1 MAPRLSPSDE
11 GSAILPDAMTLPTIE
26 HMAELSHAELV
37 VLVKELIVA
46 VQRLEAENQQ
56 LKAENQQL
64 QVEWGKAS
72 PPPPTS
78 QTSSQPPARDGK
90 RNLAANRKRKK
101 PGPPFGHAR
110 QTRAWVAKPDRIIEA
125 AVASCGHCQA
135 DLRGVEPRAVLRHQ
149 LTELPPITPVVLETR
164 QAEVV
169 CPDCQRITRGKLPV
183 GLDGGRSFGP
193 RLAAT
198 VVYRKHE
205 QHLSYERVRPLC
217 QDLFGVAIREGG
229 ARALMQRAGVAAQPV
244 ATEIGTQVAQSA
256 VIGSDE
262 TSARGAGR
270 TWWQWVF
277 RRAVGV
283 YFLIRAS
290 RGAKVIEEVR
300 GTHHAECWVSDCL
313 SAQLKAPA
321 RRRQICLAHPLR
333 DLQRVLDYQPR
344 LQWALAL
351 QALFRA
357 AIHLGKRR
365 TELSPQGYARR
376 VTEVEHRLEALL
388 QRRVRG
394 GLARRLQKRYRRHRD
409 HLFVFRH
416 CPDVPP
422 DNNAC
427 ERALRP
433 SVIHRKVTNGFRSE
447 WGAQAYAALATVME
461 TAKLHHH
468 NVFDTLVTL
477 MGPPVLPFLASQNP

>member
-1 MAPRLSPSDE
+1 
-11 GSAILPDAMTLPTIE
+11 MTLPTTE
-26 HMAELSHAELV
+26 HIAELWHAELV
-37 VLVKELIVA
+37 ALVKELIVA

-56 LKAENQQL
+56 LKAEL
-64 QVEWGKAS
+64 AKDP

-78 QTSSQPPARDGK
+78 QNSSQPPSRDVK
-90 RNLAANRKRKK
+90 RNLVAKRKRKK
-101 PGPPFGHAR
+101 HGPPFGHAR
-110 QTRAWVAKPDRIIEA
+110 QTRAWVAEPDRILEA
-125 AVASCGHCQA
+125 RGESCRHCQA

-149 LTELPPITPVVLETR
+149 LTEIPPITPVVIETR

-169 CPDCQRITRGKLPV
+169 CPDCQRVTRGELPT

-198 VVYRKHE
+198 VVYLKHE
-205 QHLSYERVRPLC
+205 QHLSYERVTQLC
-217 QDLFGVAIREGG
+217 QDLFGVAISEGG
-229 ARALMQRAGVAAQPV
+229 ASALVQRASTAAQPV
-244 ATEIGTQVAQSA
+244 AKEIGTEVAQSA

-262 TSARGAGR
+262 TSARVAGR

-277 RRAVGV
+277 RSAVGV
-283 YFLIRAS
+283 YFLIRVG
-290 RGAKVIEEVR
+290 RGAKVIEEVM
-300 GTHHAECWVSDCL
+300 GKQHAECWVSDCL

-321 RRRQICLAHPLR
+321 RRRQVCLAHQLR
-333 DLQRVLDYQPR
+333 DLQRLLEHQPR

-351 QALFRA
+351 QALFRE
-357 AIHLGKRR
+357 AIHLGKRC
-365 TELSPQGYARR
+365 TELSPRGYVRR
-376 VTEVEHRLEALL
+376 VTELEHRLDELL

-394 GLARRLQKRYRRHRD
+394 VLARRLQKRYRRHRE
-409 HLFVFRH
+409 HLFVFLH
-416 CPDVPP
+416 WPDVPP

-447 WGAQAYAALATVME
+447 WGAHGYAALATVIE
-461 TAKLHHH
+461 TAKLHNR
-468 NVFDTLVTL
+468 NVFDTLVNL

>member
-1 MAPRLSPSDE
+1 MR
-11 GSAILPDAMTLPTIE
+11 LPTTG
-26 HMAELSHAELV
+26 HLAELSHAELIA
-37 VLVKELIVA
+37 LVKELIEV

-56 LKAENQQL
+56 LKAE
-64 QVEWGKAS
+64 VVKDS

-78 QTSSQPPARDGK
+78 QNSSQPPSRDMK
-90 RNLAANRKRKK
+90 RNRPAHRKRKK
-101 PGPPFGHAR
+101 HGPPLGHAR
-110 QTRAWVAKPDRIIEA
+110 QTRPWVAEPDRILEA
-125 AVASCGHCQA
+125 RVESCGHCQA

-149 LTELPPITPVVLETR
+149 LTEVPPLIPVVIETR

-169 CPDCQRITRGKLPV
+169 CPDCQRVTRGELPA
-183 GLDGGRSFGP
+183 GLDGRGSFGP

-198 VVYRKHE
+198 VVYLKHE
-205 QHLSYERVRPLC
+205 QHLSYERVTQLC
-217 QDLFGVAIREGG
+217 QDFFGVAISEGG
-229 ARALMQRAGVAAQPV
+229 ASAILQRAGAAAQPV
-244 ATEIGTQVAQSA
+244 AAAIGAEVTQSA

-262 TSARGAGR
+262 TSARVAGR

-277 RRAVGV
+277 QSAVGV

-290 RGAKVIEEVR
+290 RGAKVIEEVM
-300 GTHHAECWVSDCL
+300 GKQHAECWVSDCL

-321 RRRQICLAHPLR
+321 RHRQVCLAHQLR
-333 DLQRVLDYQPR
+333 DLQRLLDHQPR
-344 LQWALAL
+344 LSWALAL
-351 QALFRA
+351 QALFRE

-376 VTEVEHRLEALL
+376 VTELEGQLNALL

-394 GLARRLQKRYRRHRD
+394 TPARRLRKRYRRHRD
-409 HLFVFRH
+409 HLFVFLQ

-447 WGAQAYAALATVME
+447 WGAHAYAALATVIE
-461 TAKLHHH
+461 TAKLHQH
-468 NVFDTLVTL
+468 NVFDTLVSL

>member
-1 MAPRLSPSDE
+1 
-11 GSAILPDAMTLPTIE
+11 MTLPATEQI
-26 HMAELSHAELV
+26 AQLTHAELV
-37 VLVKELIVA
+37 ALVKELIVA
-46 VQRLEAENQQ
+46 VQRLAAENQQ
-56 LKAENQQL
+56 LKAEL
-64 QVEWGKAS
+64 AKDR

-78 QTSSQPPARDGK
+78 QNSAQPPSRDVK
-90 RNLAANRKRKK
+90 RNLAAQRKRKK
-101 PGPPFGHAR
+101 HGPPFGHAR
-110 QTRAWVAKPDRIIEA
+110 QTRAWVTEPDRIIEA
-125 AVASCGHCQA
+125 SVKSCRHCQA
-135 DLRGVEPRAVLRHQ
+135 DLRGVEPRTVLRHQ
-149 LTELPPITPVVLETR
+149 LTELPPITPVVIETR

-169 CPDCQRITRGKLPV
+169 CPDCQQITRGELPA

-198 VVYRKHE
+198 VVYLKHE
-205 QHLSYERVRPLC
+205 QHLSYERVTQLC
-217 QDLFGVAIREGG
+217 QDLFGVAISEGG
-229 ARALMQRAGVAAQPV
+229 ASALVQRAGAVAQPV
-244 ATEIGTQVAQSA
+244 AKEIGTEVAQSA

-262 TSARGAGR
+262 TSARVAGR

-277 RRAVGV
+277 RSAVGV

-290 RGAKVIEEVR
+290 RGAQVIEEVMGKR
-300 GTHHAECWVSDCL
+300 HAECWVSDCL

-321 RRRQICLAHPLR
+321 QRRQVCLAHQVR
-333 DLQRVLDYQPR
+333 DLQRLLDHQPQ

-351 QALFRA
+351 QTLFRE

-376 VTEVEHRLEALL
+376 VTALEHRLEALL

-394 GLARRLQKRYRRHRD
+394 APARRLQKRYRRHRA
-409 HLFVFRH
+409 HLFVFLH

-447 WGAQAYAALATVME
+447 WGAHAYAALATVIE
-461 TAKLHHH
+461 TAKLQNR
-468 NVFDTLVTL
+468 NVFDTLVNL
-477 MGPPVLPFLASQNP
+477 MGPPVLPFLTPQNP